1 MPRLET
7 DLKIRD
13 QDKALQH
20 KFETE
25 TKSTKNWSQ
34 DLDHC
39 FFPIVMQY
47 NF

>member
-1 MPRLET
+1 MSRLET
-7 DLKIRD
+7 NLKIRD
-13 QDKALQH
+13 QDKASQH

-25 TKSTKNWSQ
+25 TKTTENWFQ
-34 DLDHC
+34 NLDHC